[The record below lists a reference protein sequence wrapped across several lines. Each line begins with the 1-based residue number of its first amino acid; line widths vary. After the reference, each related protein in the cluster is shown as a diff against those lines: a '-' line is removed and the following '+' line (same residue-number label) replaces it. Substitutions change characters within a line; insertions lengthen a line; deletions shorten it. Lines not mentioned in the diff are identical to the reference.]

1 MGKSPFIDAIEALE
15 EIRAFCER
23 REKAYEGWGSTP
35 ISAEYDLKHIRQK
48 VDEAIKEL
56 MPNQPGD
63 SGGVEKDKKDPSN
76 KYKGTF
82 D

>member
-35 ISAEYDLKHIRQK
+35 ISAEYDLKHIRQR
-48 VDEAIKEL
+48 VDEAIKNL
-56 MPNQPGD
+56 MPNQPGQPVRP
-63 SGGVEKDKKDPSN
+63 GKDKKQSGN

-82 D
+82 E